1 MNRRTA
7 AAIAACLVA
16 AASMTL
22 AGCSS
27 GAVPDGPDIKISGAF
42 MPQPVGDMASGFL
55 TVTNSGGE
63 GDKLTS
69 VTSEIADEVTI
80 HETKG
85 QKMQHVTAFDVPA
98 NGELNLERGASHMM
112 FMGLKRQLKAGDN
125 VSVELHFEKSGQV
138 EVELPVKEA
147 TYNPKHH

>member
-1 MNRRTA
+1 MSRRTA
-7 AAIAACLVA
+7 AALA
-16 AASMTL
+16 AALAVTTGL
-22 AGCSS
+22 AGAGCSS
-27 GAVPDGPDIKISGAF
+27 GAVSGSPDIKVSGAF
-42 MPQPVGDMASGFL
+42 MPQPVGDTASGFL
-55 TVTNSGGE
+55 IVTNSGGE

-69 VTSEIADEVTI
+69 VTSAIADEVTI

-85 QKMQHVTAFDVPA
+85 QKMRQVTAFDVPA

-125 VSVELHFEKSGQV
+125 VSVKLHFEKSGQV

>member
-1 MNRRTA
+1 MALT
-7 AAIAACLVA
+7 
-16 AASMTL
+16 
-22 AGCSS
+22 GCSS
-27 GAVPDGPDIKISGAF
+27 GSGSGGPDITVSGAF

-55 TVTNSGGE
+55 TVANSGGE

-69 VTSEIADEVTI
+69 VTSAIADEVTI
-80 HETKG
+80 HETKD
-85 QKMQHVTAFDVPA
+85 QKMQRVTSFDVPA

-138 EVELPVKEA
+138 KVELPVKEA